1 MDPLLE
7 NELIQLFEH
16 PERKLIRVV
25 RSARRPERQ
34 EAIVETYREALG
46 LLRPEH
52 ASWGVLIDVRSAP
65 GVNDEPFERS
75 VEVVRSEL
83 ASRVAR
89 VVFLV
94 SSAVGALQVNR
105 VARESGT
112 RASVTQDEDEALRWA
127 TGEA

>member
-46 LLRPEH
+46 PEH